1 MKKKTI
7 SLLLAGIL
15 TAGMC
20 AGCGSSS
27 SSESSSAASTAAETE
42 TTDSTSTETTEATS
56 AETTESATTEADES
70 SGTESTDE
78 TEYTVNEEAAND
90 PAVTL
95 TMAEVNPTDGTIC
108 GAMDLKFKE
117 AVEAISGG
125 SITID
130 LQASGVLG
138 AEADV
143 LDGMVGGTGSVDICR
158 ISVNSLNSYGATKG
172 VLLSLPY
179 TFKDR
184 DHFWKFAESD
194 LGKEILNEPS
204 ELGIG
209 LIGLNYGEEGFR
221 SFFTV
226 EDKPVSTPE
235 DMQGLK
241 IRSSSDSIMSGMIS
255 ALGATPSP
263 VSMSEVYTSLQNGTI
278 DGAEQPVANYAS
290 NSFYEVGPN
299 LTLDEHTLGIMEIV
313 ISSDSYDSL
322 TENQQQA
329 LQDAAQI
336 AGEYCHKI
344 SEETENSVLE
354 DLKAEGVNVI
364 EVDDKDSWREACSS
378 VSEEYLTD
386 DDLNDLYQQ
395 ILDMAE

>member
-1 MKKKTI
+1 MKKKSI
-7 SLLLAGIL
+7 SLLLAGL
-15 TAGMC
+15 LAAGMC

-27 SSESSSAASTAAETE
+27 SSSSGSSAAASTAAETE
-42 TTDSTSTETTEATS
+42 TSEAASTETTES
-56 AETTESATTEADES
+56 AASTEAASTEAATESAD
-70 SGTESTDE
+70 STD
-78 TEYTVNEEAAND
+78 YTVNEAAAKD

-125 SITID
+125 SITVD
-130 LQASGVLG
+130 LQANGVLG

-158 ISVNSLNSYGATKG
+158 ISVNSLNNYGAKKG
-172 VLLSLPY
+172 ALLSLPY
-179 TFKDR
+179 TFKDHN
-184 DHFWKFAESD
+184 HFWKFADSD

-226 EDKPVSTPE
+226 KDKPISAPA
-235 DMQGLK
+235 DMKGMK
-241 IRSSSDSIMSGMIS
+241 IRSSSDTVMSGMIA

-278 DGAEQPVANYAS
+278 DGAEQPIANYAS

-299 LTLDEHTLGIMEIV
+299 LTLDEHTMGIMEIV
-313 ISSDSYDSL
+313 ISSDSFNKL

-329 LQDAAQI
+329 LKDAAQI

-344 SEETENSVLE
+344 SEEKENSVLE
-354 DLKAEGVNVI
+354 DLKTKGVNVI
-364 EVDDKDSWREACSS
+364 EVDDKTPWREACSS
-378 VSEEYLTD
+378 VSEQYLTG
-386 DDLNDLYQQ
+386 DLKDVYQQ
-395 ILDMAE
+395 ILDMAD